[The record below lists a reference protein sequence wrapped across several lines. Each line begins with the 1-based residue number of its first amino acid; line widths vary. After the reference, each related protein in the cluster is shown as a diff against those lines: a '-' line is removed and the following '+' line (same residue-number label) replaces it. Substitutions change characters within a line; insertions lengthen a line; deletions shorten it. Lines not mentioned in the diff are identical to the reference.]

1 MPTIV
6 IEQAEVRFTLEQ
18 LLAVLRQLTPEEREL
33 VRRELS
39 PAGWEG
45 RLDQLLTRVRA
56 RVEEDPLSDQ
66 ELADEVESARDAFY
80 RESGH

>member
-33 VRRELS
+33 VRRELT
-39 PAGWEG
+39 PEDWQG

-56 RVEEDPLSDQ
+56 RVEQSPMSER
-66 ELADEVESARDAFY
+66 ELTDEVESARDAFY
-80 RESGH
+80 RESGD